1 MARKL
6 KTYQTSQGFF
16 DLIIA
21 APSMKA
27 ALESW
32 GSNINLFH
40 KGFARE
46 TDDPEIIAAALK
58 RPGVVLKRP
67 VGTDEPFQEHAHL
80 PTSLAPTG
88 QRRAKPTKSR
98 ERLKAPPAGKIDDR
112 TARKAARALQREQRE
127 REKERRNEEAAR
139 AKERER
145 RQHAIAKA
153 QADLD
158 DAKGEHEK
166 QMSDIEKERA
176 ALDERAEAAE
186 ARWQKQ
192 RERLQAALRGAG
204 G

>member
-16 DLIIA
+16 DLVIA

-98 ERLKAPPAGKIDDR
+98 ERLEGPPAGKIDDR

-176 ALDERAEAAE
+176 ALDKRAEAAE

-192 RERLQAALRGAG
+192 REHLQAALRRAG

>member
-1 MARKL
+1 
-6 KTYQTSQGFF
+6 
-16 DLIIA
+16 
-21 APSMKA
+21 MKA

-98 ERLKAPPAGKIDDR
+98 ERLEGPPAGKIDDR

-176 ALDERAEAAE
+176 ALDKRAEAAE

-192 RERLQAALRGAG
+192 RERLQAALRRAG